1 MYYVQCPC
9 VLGYG
14 IHPGVLSLLQQD
26 RSVHYTV
33 MPHGRSGRS
42 SVSGI
47 VATVFGATGFIGR
60 YIVNHLGRVG
70 SQVVIPYR
78 CDEYDLLYLRPMGDL
93 GQLIFL
99 EWDSRDKD
107 STRKALENSHVVI
120 NLIGRDWETK
130 NFKYEDVFVSIPR
143 DIARLSKQAGVEKLI
158 HFSHLNSDSESPS
171 KYLRT
176 KAEGEKVVREEFP
189 DAIIM
194 KPADVYG
201 REDRFINTYA
211 DMRRFGGVPMIG
223 FGKKTVKQP
232 VYVVDVARA
241 IINAIKDPDSKG
253 KTYALV
259 GYVSCFYFS
268 HLNNYN
274 IFSVFN
280 IFVLFFKKKYPSKHQ
295 TENLFPILIARFFE
309 MNPFEPWITRD
320 IVSRFH
326 ITDKRFP
333 DLPGLEDLGINPTPL
348 EMKAIEVIRRHR
360 QFFWV
365 DAELED
371 AKPATPVTH
380 M

>member
-1 MYYVQCPC
+1 MYHVQCPC

-26 RSVHYTV
+26 RSIHYTV

-60 YIVNHLGRVG
+60 YIVNHLGRIG
-70 SQVVIPYR
+70 SQVIIPYR

-130 NFKYEDVFVSIPR
+130 NFKYEDVFVTIPR
-143 DIARLSKQAGVEKLI
+143 DIARLSKQSGVEKLI
-158 HFSHLNSDSESPS
+158 HFSHLNSDSKSPS

-194 KPADVYG
+194 KPADIYG

-211 DMRRFGGVPMIG
+211 EMRRFGGVPMIG

-232 VYVVDVARA
+232 VYVGDVARA
-241 IINAIKDPDSKG
+241 IINTIKDPDSKG

-259 GYVSCFYFS
+259 GPHRYILYDMVKY
-268 HLNNYN
+268 LY
-274 IFSVFN
+274 SVMHRPFRT
-280 IFVLFFKKKYPSKHQ
+280 YPLPS
-295 TENLFPILIARFFE
+295 PIYHLIARLFE
-309 MNPFEPWITRD
+309 MNPFEPSITRD
-320 IVSRFH
+320 KVDRFH

-360 QFFWV
+360 QSFWV
-365 DAELED
+365 NAELED

>member
-1 MYYVQCPC
+1 MAAFVR
-9 VLGYG
+9 VLPRALLSAPGKRYG
-14 IHPGVLSLLQQD
+14 ISPGVLSLLQQD

-47 VATVFGATGFIGR
+47 VATVFGATGFLGR
-60 YIVNHLGRVG
+60 YIVNHLGRIG

-93 GQLIFL
+93 GQLIFM
-99 EWDSRDKD
+99 EWNSHDKD
-107 STRKALENSHVVI
+107 STRRALENSHVVI
-120 NLIGRDWETK
+120 NLVGRDWETR
-130 NFKYEDVFVSIPR
+130 NFKYEDVFISIPR
-143 DIARLSKQAGVEKLI
+143 DIARLSKEAGVEKLI
-158 HFSHLNSDSESPS
+158 HFSHLNSDSKSPS

-194 KPADVYG
+194 KPSDIYG

-211 DMRRFGGVPMIG
+211 EMRRYGGVPMIG

-232 VYVVDVARA
+232 VYVVDIARA
-241 IINAIKDPDSKG
+241 IMNAIKDPDSKG

-259 GYVSCFYFS
+259 GPHRYF
-268 HLNNYN
+268 LYDMVKYLY
-274 IFSVFN
+274 SVMHRP
-280 IFVLFFKKKYPSKHQ
+280 FFMYPVPS
-295 TENLFPILIARFFE
+295 PIYHLIARYFE
-309 MNPFEPWITRD
+309 LNPFEPLITRD
-320 IVSRFH
+320 KVDRLH
-326 ITDKRFP
+326 ICDKRSP

-348 EMKAIEVIRRHR
+348 EMKAIEVLRRHR
-360 QFFWV
+360 QSFWV

>member
-1 MYYVQCPC
+1 MAAFVR
-9 VLGYG
+9 VLPRALLSAPGKRYG
-14 IHPGVLSLLQQD
+14 ISPGVLSLLQQD

-47 VATVFGATGFIGR
+47 VATVFGATGFLGR
-60 YIVNHLGRVG
+60 YIVNHLGRIG

-93 GQLIFL
+93 GQLIFM
-99 EWDSRDKD
+99 EWNSHDKD
-107 STRKALENSHVVI
+107 STRRALENSHVVI
-120 NLIGRDWETK
+120 NLVGRDWETR
-130 NFKYEDVFVSIPR
+130 NFKYEDVFISIPR
-143 DIARLSKQAGVEKLI
+143 DIARLSKEAGVEKLI
-158 HFSHLNSDSESPS
+158 HFSHLNSDSKSPS

-194 KPADVYG
+194 KPSDIYG

-211 DMRRFGGVPMIG
+211 EMRRYGGVPMIG

-232 VYVVDVARA
+232 VYVVDIARA
-241 IINAIKDPDSKG
+241 IMNAIKDPDSKG

-259 GYVSCFYFS
+259 G
-268 HLNNYN
+268 
-274 IFSVFN
+274 
-280 IFVLFFKKKYPSKHQ
+280 
-295 TENLFPILIARFFE
+295 LIARYFE
-309 MNPFEPWITRD
+309 LNPFEPLITRD
-320 IVSRFH
+320 KVDRLH
-326 ITDKRFP
+326 ICDKRSP

-348 EMKAIEVIRRHR
+348 EMKAIEVLRRHR
-360 QFFWV
+360 QSFWV

>member
-1 MYYVQCPC
+1 MAAFVR
-9 VLGYG
+9 VLPRAALSSPGKRYG
-14 IHPGVLSLLQQD
+14 ISPGVLSLLQQD
-26 RSVHYTV
+26 RSIHYTV

-47 VATVFGATGFIGR
+47 VATVFGATGFMGR
-60 YIVNHLGRVG
+60 YLVNQLGRIG

-99 EWDSRDKD
+99 EWDSRDRD
-107 STRKALENSHVVI
+107 STRRALENSHVVI
-120 NLIGRDWETK
+120 NLVGRDWETR

-143 DIARLSKQAGVEKLI
+143 DIARLSKEAGVEKLI
-158 HFSHLNSDSESPS
+158 HFSHLNSDSKSPS

-194 KPADVYG
+194 KPSDIYG
-201 REDRFINTYA
+201 REDRFLNSYA
-211 DMRRFGGVPMIG
+211 EMRRFGGVPMIG

-259 GYVSCFYFS
+259 GPHRYLLYDMVKY
-268 HLNNYN
+268 LY
-274 IFSVFN
+274 SVMHRPF
-280 IFVLFFKKKYPSKHQ
+280 LLYPLPS
-295 TENLFPILIARFFE
+295 PIYHLIARFFE
-309 MNPFEPWITRD
+309 MNPFEPSITRD
-320 IVSRFH
+320 KVDRFH
-326 ITDKRFP
+326 ISDKKFP
-333 DLPGLEDLGINPTPL
+333 DLPGLEDLGVNPTPL
-348 EMKAIEVIRRHR
+348 EMKAIEVLRRHR
-360 QFFWV
+360 QSFWV